1 MTGYKRR
8 RRNGKIARIYYR
20 GMMVVEA
27 GRPPQRL
34 GEKAGTTMKSFL
46 LKSRR
51 KVTRI
56 QWQKTG
62 RSEMANLIT
71 PSSSSLYNAYSY
83 PILFLFS
90 NFLPLQL
97 ANNRARSRR
106 APVILYLLMARILG
120 KEGIMDGDQ
129 VVEQVAIIRATCKTI
144 FLNGRKIYFFL
155 FFFFPRINRSFL
167 VPLIL
172 RFLLY
177 SIYNLYRVNERREF
191 NLS

>member
-144 FLNGRKIYFFL
+144 FLNGKFIFFFL
-155 FFFFPRINRSFL
+155 FFFPEQTDRFSFL
-167 VPLIL
+167 SSFVSFYIQ
-172 RFLLY
+172 
-177 SIYNLYRVNERREF
+177 SIIYIA
-191 NLS
+191 

>member
-1 MTGYKRR
+1 M
-8 RRNGKIARIYYR
+8 
-20 GMMVVEA
+20 EA

-129 VVEQVAIIRATCKTI
+129 VVERSYHPCNLQNDFSKRTK
-144 FLNGRKIYFFL
+144 NL
-155 FFFFPRINRSFL
+155 FFFFFFFSPEQTDRFSFL
-167 VPLIL
+167 SSFVSFYIQ
-172 RFLLY
+172 
-177 SIYNLYRVNERREF
+177 SIIYIA
-191 NLS
+191 